1 MQYDVMITCPT
12 TRQSLFTGVQISEA
26 VFATAVFTN
35 VKVLCQ
41 HCEEEHRWSKADASL
56 VETTRE
62 ATAERATAPPR
73 FVRRGR
79 PPSPATAT
87 QEVAE
92 QVAASD
98 GHKPRRLDGPPKEPP
113 ISVLEAPT
121 RMPLR

>member
-1 MQYDVMITCPT
+1 MQHDVMIRCPT
-12 TRQSLFTGVQISEA
+12 TQQSLFTGVQISEA

-41 HCEEEHRWSKADASL
+41 HCEEEHRWSKADAFL

-62 ATAERATAPPR
+62 SAAERALAPPR

-79 PPSPATAT
+79 PPSQPSSPATAT
-87 QEVAE
+87 PEAAQ

-98 GHKPRRLDGPPKEPP
+98 G
-113 ISVLEAPT
+113 A
-121 RMPLR
+121 

>member
-12 TRQSLFTGVQISEA
+12 TQQSLFTGVQISEA

-41 HCEEEHRWSKADASL
+41 HCEEEHRWSKADAFL

-62 ATAERATAPPR
+62 AAAERASAPPR

-79 PPSPATAT
+79 PPSQPSNGATAT
-87 QEVAE
+87 PEAAE

-98 GHKPRRLDGPPKEPP
+98 G
-113 ISVLEAPT
+113 A
-121 RMPLR
+121 

>member
-26 VFATAVFTN
+26 VFATAVFTH

-41 HCEEEHRWSKADASL
+41 HCQEEHRWSKADASL

-62 ATAERATAPPR
+62 ATAERASAPPR

-87 QEVAE
+87 KKVAE
-92 QVAASD
+92 QVATSD
-98 GHKPRRLDGPPKEPP
+98 G
-113 ISVLEAPT
+113 A
-121 RMPLR
+121 